1 MEVIVDFL
9 GQAVPFVVAGFIAA
23 IVGTFLGSKRR

>member
-1 MEVIVDFL
+1 MDVIMDFIS
-9 GQAVPFVVAGFIAA
+9 QALPFVIAGFIAA

>member
-23 IVGTFLGSKRR
+23 VAGTFIGNKRK